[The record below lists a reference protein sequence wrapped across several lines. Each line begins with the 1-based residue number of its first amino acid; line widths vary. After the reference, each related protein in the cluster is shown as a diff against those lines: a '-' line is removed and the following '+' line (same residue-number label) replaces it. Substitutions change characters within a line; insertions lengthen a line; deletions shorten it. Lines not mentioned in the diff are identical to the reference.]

1 MTMADEQGEG
11 DRDDSQETGPLS
23 ARMDRP
29 AVFDSEELLQGRSEA
44 WIEHGGQMYR
54 LRVTSKGNL
63 ILTK

>member
-1 MTMADEQGEG
+1 MADGHGEA
-11 DRDDSQETGPLS
+11 DRDDSQETGPPPH
-23 ARMDRP
+23 RMDRP
-29 AVFDSEELLQGRSEA
+29 VVFDSEELLQGRSEA